1 VPTEEIVL
9 ALHRGCIDDVANS
22 ASIAQRDQFRPRNR
36 DKIVSDLH
44 RYGARTGRA
53 EIPTDV
59 LENLMVNWQALK
71 GPLGPALAKFLVSQ
85 GVDGSVTHHG
95 QDDWMVLYNL
105 DKIVSYRKANSK
117 ELIDLPR
124 LRHL

>member
-53 EIPTDV
+53 EIP
-59 LENLMVNWQALK
+59 
-71 GPLGPALAKFLVSQ
+71 S
-85 GVDGSVTHHG
+85 VDGSVTHHG